1 MKTTVSLPDELFR
14 QAETT
19 AKNLRVSRSK
29 LYAAALTEYLN
40 RRCDESV
47 TERLYKVYSK
57 QLHAWSSVGERDAGN
72 AGQRALVVPCQTW
85 ERAELWRA
93 DLPEPRG
100 PEPAHIN
107 AGPRLAFAT
116 DERR

>member
-40 RRCDESV
+40 RRRDESV
-47 TERLYKVYSK
+47 TERLSKVYSK
-57 QLHAWSSVGERDAGN
+57 HDSKLDPAWESAIRETLNKER
-72 AGQRALVVPCQTW
+72 W
-85 ERAELWRA
+85 
-93 DLPEPRG
+93 
-100 PEPAHIN
+100 
-107 AGPRLAFAT
+107 
-116 DERR
+116 